1 MKEHAPSACRH
12 TASHAAAP
20 VARAPIAQPIA
31 QLGCWQALV
40 DGVSGQQWPARWHW
54 AAQAVVL
61 IGAEACAAASCA
73 APWVRDTAAARRR
86 RRAAGWYRDVGAIE
100 LRGAGKEVQRRR
112 YLWASGQVGRY
123 NIELGRVDR

>member
-20 VARAPIAQPIA
+20 VARAPIAHPIA

-40 DGVSGQQWPARWHW
+40 DGVSGQQCPARWHW

-61 IGAEACAAASCA
+61 AGAEASCA
-73 APWVRDTAAARRR
+73 APWVRDAAAARRR
-86 RRAAGWYRDVGAIE
+86 RRAAGWYRDVGAIG
-100 LRGAGKEVQRRR
+100 LRGARREAG
-112 YLWASGQVGRY
+112 YG
-123 NIELGRVDR
+123 

>member
-20 VARAPIAQPIA
+20 VARAPIAHPIA

-61 IGAEACAAASCA
+61 TGAEASCA
-73 APWVRDTAAARRR
+73 APWVRDAAAARRR
-86 RRAAGWYRDVGAIE
+86 RRAAGWYRDVGAIG
-100 LRGAGKEVQRRR
+100 LRGRREGG
-112 YLWASGQVGRY
+112 WVW
-123 NIELGRVDR
+123 VDGWMVVER